1 MKDQLISQIT
11 KTLDVHQ
18 QHSVLSDWEVGF
30 CESLLDQLER
40 NRTLSEKQ
48 LGFVKKIEEKCTPAA
63 VETILNWAA
72 IYKEKWREDTLVI
85 AKYYRNAG
93 YYLRLATR
101 ILEDPDFVPEPN
113 KHKKMCENK
122 YAQKVLATAKAPAVF
137 PVGTDVEFRRPALG
151 FRTRHLA
158 NTPCLVVEVLSEV
171 FSPAKGAKRY
181 NILPYGEGTLLTV
194 EERHIKK
201 CRYKKIVKSDDKA
214 DDKTAEIPF

>member
-48 LGFVKKIEEKCTPAA
+48 LGFVKKIEEKSTPAA
-63 VETILNWAA
+63 IETILDWAVV
-72 IYKEKWREDTLVI
+72 YKEKWRDDTLIV
-85 AKYYRNAG
+85 AEYYRNTG
-93 YYLRLATR
+93 YYQELATR
-101 ILEDPDFVPEPN
+101 ILEDPDFVPGPN
-113 KHKKMCENK
+113 KIKKMCENK
-122 YAQKVLATAKAPAVF
+122 YAQKVLATARTPAAF
-137 PVGTDVEFRRPALG
+137 AVGTDVEFRRPALDHY
-151 FRTRHLA
+151 TRHLA
-158 NTPCLVVEVLSEV
+158 DTPCLVIEILSEV

-194 EERHIKK
+194 EERHLKK
-201 CRYKKIVKSDDKA
+201 CRYNQAKKA
-214 DDKTAEIPF
+214 ADKTTDNAANIPF